1 MYMREGM
8 TIKEVADLA
17 GVSPAAVSRY
27 LNGGPLSEEKRKII
41 ARTIKKTGY
50 QPNIAAQVMR
60 TGRVNQVGVLV
71 PKVDSE
77 AVSKVLSGIT
87 NELQQKGYLPVLGCY
102 NGQDEKEIEFLHAME
117 KNQVAGVVVMAMDM
131 SKEKKE
137 IYQSLSFPVVFT
149 GQSFKGFSCVYHD
162 DYHVMNDLMKRMIK
176 RGRKHIAYIGAF
188 EKDLQAGEARRRGAE
203 MAYMKAGYSKE
214 SLIRETV
221 DFFVEDGYNAA
232 KKILGEHPEVDGIL
246 CASDIMAIGAIEA
259 IREAGKRVGDDIG
272 IAGVD
277 DFWMDRYVEIP
288 LTSAHLYFQE
298 CGLRAAELLLEQM
311 NGKAATQQI
320 CLDYSIIDRG
330 SL

>member
-1 MYMREGM
+1 M

-41 ARTIKKTGY
+41 EETIEKTGY

-87 NELQQKGYLPVLGCY
+87 MELQHQGYLPVLGCY
-102 NGQDEKEIEFLHAME
+102 NSKDEDEMEFLRAME
-117 KNQVAGVVVMAMDM
+117 KNQVAGAVIMAMDM
-131 SKEKKE
+131 TKKKE
-137 IYQSLSFPVVFT
+137 EFYRSLTFPFVFT
-149 GQSFKGFSCVYHD
+149 GQNFKGFSCVYHD
-162 DYHVMNDLMKRMIK
+162 DFHAMNDLMTRMLEK
-176 RGRKHIAYIGAF
+176 GRKHIAYIGAM

-203 MAYMKAGYSKE
+203 MAYMKAGFKKE
-214 SLIRETV
+214 TLVRETC
-221 DFFVEDGYNAA
+221 DFLVEEGYEAA
-232 KKILGEHPEVDGIL
+232 KKILREHKETDGIL

-259 IREAGKRVGDDIG
+259 IREEGKTAGKEVGIG
-272 IAGVD
+272 GVD
-277 DFWMDRYVEIP
+277 DFWLDRYIDVP
-288 LTSAHLYFQE
+288 LTSAHLYFQD
-298 CGLRAAELLLEQM
+298 CGLRAAGLLLEQM
-311 NGKAATQQI
+311 KGSVATQQI
-320 CLDYSIIDRG
+320 CLDYEIVDRG